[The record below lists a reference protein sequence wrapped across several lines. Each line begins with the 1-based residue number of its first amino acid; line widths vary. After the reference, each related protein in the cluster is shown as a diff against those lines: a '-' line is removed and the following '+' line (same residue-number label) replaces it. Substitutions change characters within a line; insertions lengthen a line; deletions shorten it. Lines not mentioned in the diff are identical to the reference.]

1 MNGMTHHYVDFQRF
15 FQARQNLDLV
25 AAEGWRHAAELASMG
40 NPSLSHPVKR
50 GRKSKKS
57 S

>member
-1 MNGMTHHYVDFQRF
+1 MSGMTHHYVDFQRF

-25 AAEGWRHAAELASMG
+25 AAESWRHAAELASQV
-40 NPSLSHPVKR
+40 NPVITQSAKR
-50 GRKSKKS
+50 SKKSKKS